1 METIKTKSR
10 PALLALRAV
19 IAFIL
24 LGALVAVLYWVG
36 YDAYPDV
43 AEWREPGYRDAVIMD
58 GETYYEANGNPYC
71 TECVEEGD
79 VNSLMR
85 ICEIESE
92 EFFERAG
99 LERRIYEVGGF

>member
-1 METIKTKSR
+1 M
-10 PALLALRAV
+10 
-19 IAFIL
+19 
-24 LGALVAVLYWVG
+24 
-36 YDAYPDV
+36 
-43 AEWREPGYRDAVIMD
+43 IMD

-71 TECVEEGD
+71 AECIEEGD